1 MSVINQPSNGL
12 VSFDDDPA
20 MVDVI
25 REERLFELAQRKAK
39 VYSQSSLV
47 PKEYQNNVGNVL
59 IAVNMATRMGADTLM
74 VMQNLYVVN
83 GRPGWSSQFL
93 IATFDRCGR
102 FSSIKY
108 RFSGTEGSDDWGCVA
123 YTKELD
129 TGEVIE
135 GTKITIGMARAEKWL
150 DKPGSKWKTMPEQML
165 RYRAA
170 AFMVRATAPGLGM
183 GLLTREELEDSMQ
196 AESHSVMQGDKPAA
210 KVKTTADLAR
220 VLKEKNEPKTDAVEV
235 AEVEVEEVST
245 KDALSEV
252 TYQSFRSEIIAC
264 KNRDYLIS
272 IDDEIRMSRDLL
284 SKHKEELA
292 DMVGVM
298 MQEFD
303 SN

>member
-1 MSVINQPSNGL
+1 MSVINQPDNGL
-12 VSFDDDPA
+12 VSFDGDPA

-108 RFSGTEGSDDWGCVA
+108 RFSGTEGNDDWGCVA

-129 TGEVIE
+129 TGEIIE

-196 AESHSVMQGDKPAA
+196 SESYSAGLSDKPAV

-220 VLKEKNEPKTDAVEV
+220 VLKEKNEPKVET
-235 AEVEVEEVST
+235 AEVEVDEVSV
-245 KDALSEV
+245 KDELSEV
-252 TYQSFRSEIIAC
+252 TYQSFRTEIIGC
-264 KNRDYLIS
+264 NNRDALIS
-272 IDDEIRMSRDLL
+272 IDDEVRLSRDLL
-284 SKHKEELA
+284 PRHKEELA
-292 DMVGVM
+292 DMIGVA
-298 MQEFD
+298 MQDFE

>member
-1 MSVINQPSNGL
+1 MSVINQPSNSL
-12 VSFDDDPA
+12 VGFDDDPA
-20 MVDVI
+20 MLEVI

-93 IATFDRCGR
+93 IATFNSCGR
-102 FSSIKY
+102 FSAIKY
-108 RFSGTEGSDDWGCVA
+108 RFSGTEGTDDWGCVA

-129 TGEVIE
+129 TGEMVE
-135 GTKITIGMARAEKWL
+135 GTKITFGMARAEKWL
-150 DKPGSKWKTMPEQML
+150 DKPGSKWKTMPEQMI

-170 AFMVRATAPGLGM
+170 AFMIRSTAPEIGM
-183 GLLTREELEDSMQ
+183 GLLTREELEDSMH
-196 AESHSVMQGDKPAA
+196 ADNHAAMLGDKPAA

-220 VLKEKNEPKTDAVEV
+220 VLKEKNEPKIETE
-235 AEVEVEEVST
+235 EVEGEDVSA

-264 KNRDYLIS
+264 KNRDHLIS
-272 IDDEIRMSRDLL
+272 IDDEIRLSRDLL
-284 SKHKEELA
+284 PKHKEELA
-292 DMVGVM
+292 DMVGVA
-298 MQEFD
+298 MQDFD

>member
-1 MSVINQPSNGL
+1 MSVINQPNNGL

-20 MVDVI
+20 MLEVI

-74 VMQNLYVVN
+74 VMQNLYIVN

-93 IATFDRCGR
+93 IATFNSCGR
-102 FSSIKY
+102 FSAIKY
-108 RFSGTEGSDDWGCVA
+108 RFIGTKGTDDWGCVA

-129 TGEVIE
+129 TGELVE
-135 GTKITIGMARAEKWL
+135 GTEITMGMAKAEKWL
-150 DKPGSKWKTMPEQML
+150 DKPGSKWKTMPEQMI

-170 AFMVRATAPGLGM
+170 AFMIRSTAPEIGM
-183 GLLTREELEDSMQ
+183 GLLTREELEDSMH
-196 AESHSVMQGDKPAA
+196 ADNHAAMLGEKPAA

-220 VLKEKNEPKTDAVEV
+220 VLKEKNEPKVE
-235 AEVEVEEVST
+235 AEEVESDGVSV
-245 KDALSEV
+245 KEALSEV
-252 TYQSFRSEIIAC
+252 TYQSFRSEIIGC
-264 KNRDYLIS
+264 TNRDALIT
-272 IDDEIRMSRDLL
+272 IVDEIRLSRDLL
-284 SKHKEELA
+284 PRHKEELA
-292 DMVGVM
+292 DMVGVA
-298 MQEFD
+298 MQDFE